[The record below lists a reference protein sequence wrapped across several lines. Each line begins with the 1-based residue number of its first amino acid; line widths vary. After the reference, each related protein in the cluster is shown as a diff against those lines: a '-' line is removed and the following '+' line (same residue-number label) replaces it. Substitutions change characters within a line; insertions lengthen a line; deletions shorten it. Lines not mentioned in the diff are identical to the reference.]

1 MVTFHQNEKETFNRN
16 RPSKD
21 PDSKPTTQKFNS
33 SYNYDLKEA
42 NNYKY
47 MDGFVNKVNNNMQ
60 WQMSSFNKEANIVMK
75 IMDMNKDS
83 ERKHSTIDSGHRRQ
97 MAACENE

>member
-1 MVTFHQNEKETFNRN
+1 
-16 RPSKD
+16 
-21 PDSKPTTQKFNS
+21 
-33 SYNYDLKEA
+33 
-42 NNYKY
+42 

-83 ERKHSTIDSGHRRQ
+83 ERKHSTIDSGHRRES
-97 MAACENE
+97 AAREPDKHTKSYHSPSGKREKDRGTICKASVSYKLKVGEGQRCIT